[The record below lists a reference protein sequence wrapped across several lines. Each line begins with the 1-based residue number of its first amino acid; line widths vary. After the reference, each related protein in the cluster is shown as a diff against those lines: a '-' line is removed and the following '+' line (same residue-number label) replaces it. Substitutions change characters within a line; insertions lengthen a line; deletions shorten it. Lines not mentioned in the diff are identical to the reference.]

1 MNNVNII
8 GNLTDE
14 PRLRTTP
21 DGINFVGFTV
31 AVDRPCGKDGVRRS
45 DFFDCIAWRRT
56 AEFICKAYA
65 YLQVL
70 RKGAPHRTDGC
81 PRERDVEGHRRK
93 DPQNRCHPC
102 HRMHLCSLRQKQQER
117 GGQQPSS
124 VSSRQRLKGRK

>member
-56 AEFICKAYA
+56 AEFIC
-65 YLQVL
+65 
-70 RKGAPHRTDGC
+70 RFFGR
-81 PRERDVEGHRRK
+81 GHRIGLTGVLESEMWRDTEGKIRK
-93 DPQNRCHPC
+93 TVAIRVTECTFVHYVKNSRSGEDSSPPPSHPD
-102 HRMHLCSLRQKQQER
+102 SD
-117 GGQQPSS
+117 
-124 VSSRQRLKGRK
+124 